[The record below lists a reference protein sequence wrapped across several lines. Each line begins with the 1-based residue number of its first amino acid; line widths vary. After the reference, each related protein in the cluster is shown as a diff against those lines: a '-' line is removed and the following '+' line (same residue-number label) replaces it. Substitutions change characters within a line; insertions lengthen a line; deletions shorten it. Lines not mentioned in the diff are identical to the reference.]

1 MSGIICSECGRDID
15 EIGQDNMSCTSEPLC
30 EDCWKEEQGHTVE
43 PLRREVR
50 NLRFENC
57 RLREKLDAMVEKA
70 AVPKAGQME
79 IKTVCTAGMFPVRAH
94 THDAGAD
101 LRTPRHVKIMPGEIK
116 AVPTGVRVAIPEGY
130 VGLLFA
136 RSSLCNFGVMLAN
149 GVGVID
155 SGYTGEIKVP
165 LFNAFPR
172 AFEIPGCARIAQL
185 VVIPC
190 ELPTF
195 KLVDELEDTERGEGG
210 FGSTGV
216 E

>member
-1 MSGIICSECGRDID
+1 MR
-15 EIGQDNMSCTSEPLC
+15 EIE
-30 EDCWKEEQGHTVE
+30 
-43 PLRREVR
+43 
-50 NLRFENC
+50 
-57 RLREKLDAMVEKA
+57 
-70 AVPKAGQME
+70 
-79 IKTVCTAGMFPVRAH
+79 TVCPAGMFPVRAH

-155 SGYTGEIKVP
+155 SGYTGEIQVP
-165 LFNAFPR
+165 LANVGSRTQRVA
-172 AFEIPGCARIAQL
+172 AGERIAQL
-185 VVIPC
+185 IIVPC

-195 KLVDELEDTERGEGG
+195 RRVEALEKTERGEGG

-216 E
+216 

>member
-30 EDCWKEEQGHTVE
+30 EDCWNDSQSYAVSV
-43 PLRREVR
+43 LRRENR
-50 NLRFENC
+50 
-57 RLREKLDAMVEKA
+57 RLRGRLDAMAEKA
-70 AVPKAGQME
+70 VVPKVEQME
-79 IKTVCTAGMFPVRAH
+79 IEAVCAAEIQPVRAH
-94 THDAGAD
+94 EADAGAD
-101 LRTPRHVKIMPGEIK
+101 LRASRYEIFMPGEIK
-116 AVPTGVRVAIPEGY
+116 AVPTGVRVAIPKGY

-136 RSSLCNFGVMLAN
+136 RSSLCNLGVMLAN

-165 LFNAFPR
+165 LFNASPR
-172 AFEIPGCARIAQL
+172 VFELPASARIAQL
-185 VVIPC
+185 VVVPC

-195 KLVDELEDTERGEGG
+195 RRVESLEKTERGEGG

>member
-1 MSGIICSECGRDID
+1 MR
-15 EIGQDNMSCTSEPLC
+15 EIE
-30 EDCWKEEQGHTVE
+30 
-43 PLRREVR
+43 
-50 NLRFENC
+50 
-57 RLREKLDAMVEKA
+57 
-70 AVPKAGQME
+70 
-79 IKTVCTAGMFPVRAH
+79 TVCPAGIFPVRAH
-94 THDAGAD
+94 EHDAGAD

-155 SGYTGEIKVP
+155 SGYTGEIQVP

-185 VVIPC
+185 VVVPC

-195 KLVDELEDTERGEGG
+195 RRVDELGGTERGEGG

>member
-30 EDCWKEEQGHTVE
+30 EDCWNDSQSYAVSV
-43 PLRREVR
+43 LRRENR
-50 NLRFENC
+50 
-57 RLREKLDAMVEKA
+57 RLRGRLDAMAEKA
-70 AVPKAGQME
+70 VVPKVEQME
-79 IKTVCTAGMFPVRAH
+79 IEAVCAADILPVRAH
-94 THDAGAD
+94 EADAGAD
-101 LRTPRHVKIMPGEIK
+101 LRASRYEIFMPGEIK
-116 AVPTGVRVAIPEGY
+116 TVPTGVRVSIPEGCF
-130 VGLLFA
+130 GLLAA
-136 RSSLCNFGVMLAN
+136 RSSLCKRGLLMAN
-149 GVGVID
+149 GVGIVD
-155 SGYTGEIKVP
+155 AGFTGEIKVP
-165 LFNAFPR
+165 LFNAGNTPSNVL
-172 AFEIPGCARIAQL
+172 AGERIVQL